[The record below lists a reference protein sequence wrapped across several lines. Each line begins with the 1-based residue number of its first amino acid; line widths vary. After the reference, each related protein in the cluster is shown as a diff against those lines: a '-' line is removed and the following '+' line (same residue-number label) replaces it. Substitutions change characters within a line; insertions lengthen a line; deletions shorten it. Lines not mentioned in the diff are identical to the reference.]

1 VILYL
6 GDWILLGQQSLC
18 HLVFSLLWSSKCQP
32 KHRVFFWL
40 LLQDKLNTRDRLQ
53 QRHMALESYVYEN
66 CILQRR
72 ETVYHLFLRCSFAR
86 NYWNSIGVVAPI
98 ISYPQRAVL
107 RLKRQIH
114 NQCAMEIVIL
124 MAWCIWKCRN
134 GWIFD
139 NIPPSV
145 ERCRFLLKQELNY
158 IQYRLKPDLSSSQSI
173 MDAFSAFVILFYFSC
188 CNCTLFSLLSIKSQ

>member
-1 VILYL
+1 
-6 GDWILLGQQSLC
+6 
-18 HLVFSLLWSSKCQP
+18 
-32 KHRVFFWL
+32 
-40 LLQDKLNTRDRLQ
+40 
-53 QRHMALESYVYEN
+53 MALESYVYEN

-86 NYWNSIGVVAPI
+86 NCWNSIRVVAPN
-98 ISYPQRAVL
+98 ISCPQRAVL

-114 NQCAMEIVIL
+114 NQCAMEIVMP
-124 MAWCIWKCRN
+124 MAWCIWKCPK

-158 IQYRLKPDLSSSQSI
+158 IQYRLKPDLSNNLQSW
-173 MDAFSAFVILFYFSC
+173 M
-188 CNCTLFSLLSIKSQ
+188 LSVHL